1 MTPLTAQISYLKSF
15 LSLLFVLI
23 PIQAYPHS
31 GGLNSEG
38 CHNNRKTGD
47 YHCHHG
53 SQANSPVRSNIEQ
66 SGSRPLMPDSSA
78 VIEAYDRDLYGFK
91 SYPTT
96 TNRGFYTGIRCN
108 TNVDHVVS
116 LKDAHVSGAGRW
128 AASERIR
135 FANDRL
141 NHVPSCSNIN
151 SSKGSSTPSD
161 FLRKSSDGR
170 GAEYTIQSL
179 CAYLG
184 IYYQV
189 KRKYLLSFSNNDP
202 ELFRTC
208 GLEISE

>member
-1 MTPLTAQISYLKSF
+1 MLVVLTPTY
-15 LSLLFVLI
+15 
-23 PIQAYPHS
+23 AYTHG

-47 YHCHHG
+47 YHCHRG
-53 SQANSPVRSNIEQ
+53 SEANSPVRSKIDQ
-66 SGSRPLMPDSSA
+66 TDSRPLMPDSLA
-78 VIEAYDRDLYGFK
+78 VIGAYDRDLYGFK

-116 LKDAHVSGAGRW
+116 LKDAHVSGAERW
-128 AASERIR
+128 AASERIQ

-141 NHVPSCSNIN
+141 NHVPSCNNIN
-151 SSKGSSTPSD
+151 SSKSASTPSD

-208 GLEISE
+208 GLEIAE